1 VHRRFVVEQASH
13 GALDACRSIRW
24 MGPWLGYDRKN
35 RQLPPPPPPA
45 AVSLPPLL
53 CGMKLPLPIVA
64 RVWRAED
71 ANDGSGEDG

>member
-1 VHRRFVVEQASH
+1 MDEAATATATATA
-13 GALDACRSIRW
+13 GGC
-24 MGPWLGYDRKN
+24 
-35 RQLPPPPPPA
+35 QLA
-45 AVSLPPLL
+45 AAAL